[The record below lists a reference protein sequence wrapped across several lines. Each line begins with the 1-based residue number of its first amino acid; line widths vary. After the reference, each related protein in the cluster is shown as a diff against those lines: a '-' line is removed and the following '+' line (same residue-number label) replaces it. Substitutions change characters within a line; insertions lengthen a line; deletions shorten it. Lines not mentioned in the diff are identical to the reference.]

1 MGETKASR
9 GLGLEEARLV
19 FWMCTLISIGAGYI
33 WYAGLKSPW
42 DRVGVPVMSAL
53 YGLIALGLWW
63 RPMWMGRI
71 MLAAIVPTSAY
82 LVGGLYFASLDDSAK
97 GLYAMASSSQ
107 FMTLF
112 YVEVFV
118 ALRQGAAA
126 VCWLHYIGLLAAY
139 LVRYGALSC
148 PTLPPQ
154 AAMNAHVWMVLL
166 VAQPA
171 CIVALHYISALKG
184 RLRATEL
191 ASHQSKERF
200 LAMLSHEIRS
210 PLQAMLGSI
219 DLLALKAQAAPE
231 RRAVERIRTAASQLD
246 THLRDV
252 TEYTRLENP
261 AWQWQAAA
269 VDLPALAQEV
279 CDTYLPQAQSRHLDL
294 VCECPQR
301 DVQALH
307 EVWTD
312 AGRVRQILSNLIANA
327 LKYTTQ
333 GRITVRISMSD
344 KDNTTMCIEVVDT
357 GIGIP
362 PHDQHRIFEPYVRL
376 DDPRAGKVEGSG
388 LGLAVVKRLV
398 ERLGGEVSVL
408 SDIGQGSCFTVRLPL
423 RA

>member
-1 MGETKASR
+1 MGETSVSR
-9 GLGLEEARLV
+9 ALALEEARLV
-19 FWMCTLISIGAGYI
+19 FWMCTLVSIGASYI
-33 WYAGLKSPW
+33 WFAGLKSPW
-42 DRVGVPVMSAL
+42 DRIGVPLMSAL
-53 YGLIALGLWW
+53 YGLIAFGLWL
-63 RPMWMGRI
+63 RPMWMNRFT
-71 MLAAIVPTSAY
+71 LAAIVPTSVY

-112 YVEVFV
+112 YVEAFV
-118 ALRQGAAA
+118 ALRQGAAV
-126 VCWLHYIGLLAAY
+126 VCWLHYLGLLTAY
-139 LVRYGALSC
+139 LVRYGPMSS
-148 PTLPPQ
+148 PTLSPQ

-219 DLLALKAQAAPE
+219 DLLGLKAQTAPE
-231 RRAVERIRTAASQLD
+231 RRAVDRIRTAASQLD

-261 AWQWQAAA
+261 AWRLHAAS
-269 VDLPALAQEV
+269 VDLPALAREV
-279 CDTYLPQAQSRHLDL
+279 CDTYQAQAQGRRLEIIFDG
-294 VCECPQR
+294 PQQDAPALR
-301 DVQALH
+301 D
-307 EVWTD
+307 VWTD
-312 AGRVRQILSNLIANA
+312 AARVRQVLSNLIVNA
-327 LKYTTQ
+327 LKYTIS
-333 GRITVRISMSD
+333 GHITVRVRISETD
-344 KDNTTMCIEVVDT
+344 ADTACIDVIDT

-362 PHDQHRIFEPYVRL
+362 PQDQQRIFDPYVRL
-376 DDPRAGKVEGSG
+376 DDPRVGKVEGSG
-388 LGLAVVKRLV
+388 LGLALVKRLV
-398 ERLGGEVSVL
+398 ERLGGEVSVR
-408 SDIGQGSCFTVRLPL
+408 SDVGQGSCFTVRLPL